1 MMRLNLCQQERAECL
16 SITRIS
22 NLLSIK
28 VAISTRK
35 LHIIGVLFTM
45 NLSELKKIVKNE
57 N

>member
-1 MMRLNLCQQERAECL
+1 MMRLNLCQQERAECS

-22 NLLSIK
+22 NSLSIK